1 MDTIRTSVDEAVR
14 EGNLSLEQ
22 ILEYAHFHLMDI
34 LDCCASDEV
43 EARKG
48 AREDVG
54 GAYTVDALNAE
65 FADEWL
71 WQARVKLNILREEVR

>member
-34 LDCCASDEV
+34 LDGCASDEV
-43 EARKG
+43 EAREG
-48 AREDVG
+48 RG
-54 GAYTVDALNAE
+54 TYSVDALNAE

>member
-34 LDCCASDEV
+34 LDGCASDEV
-43 EARKG
+43 ETRKEQG
-48 AREDVG
+48 T
-54 GAYTVDALNAE
+54 YSVDALNAE